1 MHFNCKQFT
10 NGTTS
15 TDPKDFRAVAMK
27 HIFQKIISFV
37 KLKLF

>member
-15 TDPKDFRAVAMK
+15 TDTQEFRAVAIK
-27 HIFQKIISFV
+27 HIFQKINSFA